1 MNWTTGNLRR
11 AKRRIMSDEGLK
23 EMLLR
28 SGFNEI
34 VFDLDGDGSAD
45 VCFFDENG
53 DGNIDTV
60 AIDMTGRGE
69 FNLYLHDSA
78 GNGIPDTILWVED
91 GAKEPEVLAMGEGV
105 EKGLVNIGARVYG
118 MLINDEFLNDEISV
132 SLEELRDYISS
143 NLTELIAEVRKVVD
157 EAGVE
162 KVAFFLD
169 SAQSYF
175 LATIDGNKPR
185 VRPFG
190 TVLVYDGKLYIQT
203 GKSKDVSKQI
213 AANPMVELCA
223 FKDGTWLRLS
233 GELVNDDSREVKEA
247 MLTKYPS
254 LKGMYSADDDNTQVL
269 YFKDATATFS
279 SFTSEPEV
287 IKL

>member
-11 AKRRIMSDEGLK
+11 AKVRIMSDDGLK
-23 EMLLR
+23 EMLVR

-34 VFDLDGDGSAD
+34 VFDLDGDGKAD
-45 VCFFDENG
+45 VCFLDENG

-60 AIDMTGRGE
+60 AIDMTGSGE
-69 FNLYLHDSA
+69 FNLYLHDSDD
-78 GNGIPDTILWVED
+78 NGIPDTILWAED
-91 GAKEPEVLAMGEGV
+91 GAKELEILAMGEGV
-105 EKGLVNIGARVYG
+105 EKGLVDIGAKVYS
-118 MLINDEFLNDEISV
+118 MLIADEFLNDEISV
-132 SLEELRDYISS
+132 SLEELRDYINK
-143 NLTELIAEVRKVVD
+143 NLNDLIEEVRKVID
-157 EAGVE
+157 GAGVE
-162 KVAFFLD
+162 KVAYFID

-223 FKDGTWLRLS
+223 FKDGTWLRLC
-233 GELVNDDSREVKEA
+233 GELVNDDNREVKEA